1 MCSHHRSPS
10 HPRSGTATRPA
21 ADPTLRASDADRDR
35 VVDLLRRHCASGR
48 LSAEELEERLERAY
62 GARTLGDLAAVS
74 GDLPDRPDRTPGER
88 DAVRRRAFRVHLSSF
103 VFVNVM
109 LIGIWALSGCA
120 DFWPAWV
127 LFGWG
132 IPLVLTA
139 PRGTRRRLL
148 LR

>member
-1 MCSHHRSPS
+1 MR
-10 HPRSGTATRPA
+10 A
-21 ADPTLRASDADRDR
+21 ADADRER
-35 VVDLLRRHCASGR
+35 VADLLRRHCASGR
-48 LSAEELEERLERAY
+48 LTTEELEERLERAY
-62 GARTLGDLAAVS
+62 GARTLGELASVS
-74 GDLPDRPDRTPGER
+74 ADLPDRPDRTPGER
-88 DAVRRRAFRVHLSSF
+88 EAARRRGFRAHLSSF
-103 VFVNVM
+103 VGVNVM

-127 LFGWG
+127 LLGWG